1 MALIASQ
8 DLVSIDWTL
17 IAQVIAFLILLYIL
31 VRVAYNPLSQA
42 MTART
47 ERIRSDLGA
56 AELASKQAQEAN
68 RQTQVLVDQ
77 AKTQSQEILR
87 QAAANA
93 DTIRTQIIEE
103 ARTEA
108 RKVVEQGKQEI
119 ERERRAAFDELRKS
133 VGDIAILAATQ
144 VVRKSLD
151 SAENRRLVEEA
162 IVASESLNRVGR
174 A

>member
-17 IAQVIAFLILLYIL
+17 VAQVIAFLILLYIL
-31 VRVAYNPLSQA
+31 VRVAYNPLAQA
-42 MTART
+42 MAART
-47 ERIRSDLGA
+47 ERIRSELSA

-68 RQTQVLVDQ
+68 ERTQALVDQ
-77 AKTQSQEILR
+77 AKQQSQEILR

-93 DTIRTQIIEE
+93 ETVRSQIIDE
-103 ARTEA
+103 ARAEA
-108 RKVVEQGKQEI
+108 EKVVERGKQEI
-119 ERERRAAFDELRKS
+119 ERERRAAFDDLRRS
-133 VGDIAILAATQ
+133 VSDIAILAASQ

-162 IVASESLNRVGR
+162 IAATDVLNRTGT